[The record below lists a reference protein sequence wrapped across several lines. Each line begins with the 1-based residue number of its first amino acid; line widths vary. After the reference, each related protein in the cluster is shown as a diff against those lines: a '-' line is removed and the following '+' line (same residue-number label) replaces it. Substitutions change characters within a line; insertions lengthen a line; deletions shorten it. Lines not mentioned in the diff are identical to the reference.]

1 MSTLSEMDLNQG
13 KKIRYAI
20 VGVGDIAQEA
30 MLPGV
35 KHTGNSEV
43 TALVTGDPEKAKK
56 VGEKY
61 GVANTYGYEQ
71 FADML
76 ASGHVDAIYVA
87 TPNWRHAEFVIPAL
101 EAGIHVLV
109 EKPLEVT
116 TDQCRAIMAAAS
128 ASSAK
133 LMVAYRLHFEPATL
147 SLIERIRW
155 GELGDVLLFTST
167 FVQKVDPM
175 NHRAKSGIEAG
186 PIFDMGPYPINAARM
201 VFEAEPEEVVSAVGV
216 RHPQAGLGDF
226 DDTVAVTL
234 RFPGDRLA
242 QFVVSYALNEVDAF
256 FAVGTKGSIALRPSY
271 IYGKPLEQRVVVGQS
286 DESHTFKN
294 TDHFGGELKYF
305 SDCILND
312 RDPEPDAEEGYA
324 DVRVI
329 EGIVK
334 AIETGASVKLAPFER
349 DRRID
354 PSAQQETLCAIQSP
368 DLVNASNPAEGVDK
382 APKN

>member
-1 MSTLSEMDLNQG
+1 
-13 KKIRYAI
+13 
-20 VGVGDIAQEA
+20 
-30 MLPGV
+30 V

-56 VGEKY
+56 VGSKY

-71 FADML
+71 FAEML
-76 ASGHVDAIYVA
+76 ASGNVDAIYVA

-116 TDQCRAIMAAAS
+116 TEKCRAIMEAARAS
-128 ASSAK
+128 PAK

-216 RHPQAGLGDF
+216 HHPQAGLGDF

-242 QFVVSYALNEVDAF
+242 QFVVSYALNEMDAF

-312 RDPEPDAEEGYA
+312 RDPEPDAEEGFA

-334 AIETGASVKLAPFER
+334 AIETGAAAKLDPFER

-354 PSAQQETLCAIQSP
+354 PSAQQETLCAIESP
-368 DLVNASNPAEGVDK
+368 KLVNASNPAEGVDK
-382 APKN
+382 AAKN